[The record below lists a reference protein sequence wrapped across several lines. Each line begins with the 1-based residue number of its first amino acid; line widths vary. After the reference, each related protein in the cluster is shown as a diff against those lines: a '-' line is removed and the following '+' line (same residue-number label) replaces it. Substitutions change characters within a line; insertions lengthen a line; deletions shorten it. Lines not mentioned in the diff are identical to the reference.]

1 MGVLNKAFGNVR
13 EILSFEE
20 KLNPAQAT
28 LSSQGHLEESSRE
41 STYSYIECFEKL
53 EVVNRGINMIV
64 DDVSQI
70 KHVIGDTTTGIT
82 PFVRGVRKAQLDRLL
97 NKEPNPY
104 QDINSFKR
112 ALFLDFLI
120 DGNIFIY
127 WDGVHMYHLPATMMT
142 VVADKTTYISH
153 YSFDGGEIKYS
164 PSEIIH
170 IKDNNYQTVYRGASR
185 LKPALRTMVSIL
197 NMRKF
202 QDNFFENGAVP
213 GLVLETEEKLNDRH
227 KAKMLTEW
235 MQKFRPTGGGRRPV
249 ILDSGLKIKHISQV
263 NFKELDFE
271 NSIKI
276 HEDVVLK
283 ALGIPPLLLDSGN
296 NANLRPNHRMYYLET
311 ILPIV
316 EKFNSAL
323 ERFFGFEVYEDITYI
338 HALRPELRD
347 EAAYYTTL
355 VNGGVMTPAEARDKL
370 GLPKIE
376 GHDDLRI
383 PQNIAGSAADPSQG
397 GRPPADNDGE

>member
-1 MGVLNKAFGNVR
+1 MGLLNKS
-13 EILSFEE
+13 LSIATDFLGFTE
-20 KLNPAQAT
+20 KLNPAQSI
-28 LSSQGHLEESSRE
+28 LSGGGNTEESSRE
-41 STYSYIECFEKL
+41 PVYSYMQCYERL
-53 EVVNRGINMIV
+53 EVVNRGVNMIV

-70 KHVIGDTTTGIT
+70 KHVVGDTATGIT
-82 PFVRGVRKAQLDRLL
+82 PFVRGVRKAQLTRIL
-97 NKEPNPY
+97 NKEPNPF

-127 WDGVHMYHLPATMMT
+127 WDGVHMYHLPAVMMT
-142 VVADKTTYISH
+142 VVADKDTFVSH
-153 YSFDGGEIKYS
+153 YDFDGGSITYKPE
-164 PSEIIH
+164 EIIH
-170 IKDNNYQTVYRGASR
+170 VKDNNYQTVYRGASR
-185 LKPALRTMVSIL
+185 LKPALRTMNAIL

-227 KAKMLTEW
+227 KAKMLAEW
-235 MQKFRPTGGGRRPV
+235 QQKFRPTGGGRRPV
-249 ILDSGLKIKHISQV
+249 ILDSGLKVNRISEV

-271 NSIKI
+271 SSIKM

-283 ALGIPPLLLDSGN
+283 TLGIPPLLLDSGN

-323 ERFFGFEVYEDITYI
+323 ERFFGFEIYEDITYI

-355 VNGGVMTPAEARDKL
+355 VNGGVMSAAEARDKL
-370 GLPKIE
+370 GLPVIA

-383 PQNIAGSAADPSQG
+383 PANIAGSAADPSQG
-397 GRPPADNDGE
+397 GRPPEDNTT

>member
-1 MGVLNKAFGNVR
+1 MSVLSKAFETVR
-13 EILSFEE
+13 MPFQE
-20 KLNPAQAT
+20 KLNPAQPY
-28 LSSQGHLEESSRE
+28 LSSHGTQAESTRE
-41 STYSYIECFEKL
+41 PTYSYVQCYEKL
-53 EVVNRGINMIV
+53 EVVNRGVNMIV
-64 DDVSQI
+64 DDVAQI
-70 KHVIGDTTTGIT
+70 KHIVGDAATGIT
-82 PFVRGVRKAQLDRLL
+82 PFVSGVRKAQLTRIL

-127 WDGVHMYHLPATMMT
+127 WDGIHMYHLPAVKMT
-142 VVADKTTYISH
+142 PVADDRTYISH
-153 YSFDGGEIKYS
+153 YDFDGGAIKYQ
-164 PSEIIH
+164 PNEIIH
-170 IKDNNYQTVYRGASR
+170 VKDNNYQTVYRGASR
-185 LKPALRTMVSIL
+185 LKPALRTMNSIL
-197 NMRKF
+197 NMRRF

-213 GLVLETEEKLNDRH
+213 GLVLETDEKLNERH
-227 KAKMLTEW
+227 KAKMLSEW
-235 MQKFRPTGGGRRPV
+235 MAKYKPTGGGRRPV
-249 ILDSGLKIKHISQV
+249 ILDGGLKINRIAEV

-271 NSIKI
+271 ASIKT
-276 HEDVVLK
+276 HEDIVLK
-283 ALGIPPLLLDSGN
+283 SLGIPPLLLDSGN

-316 EKFNSAL
+316 EKFNSVL

-355 VNGGVMTPAEARDKL
+355 VNGGVMSAAEARDKL
-370 GLPKIE
+370 GLPKIA

-383 PQNIAGSAADPSQG
+383 PANIAGSAADPSQG
-397 GRPPADNDGE
+397 GRPAANNDE

>member
-1 MGVLNKAFGNVR
+1 MSVLSKAFETVR
-13 EILSFEE
+13 SPFRE
-20 KLNPAQAT
+20 KLNPAQDT
-28 LSSQGHLEESSRE
+28 LSGSGNTAESTRE
-41 STYSYIECFEKL
+41 PTYSYVQCYEKL
-53 EVVNRGINMIV
+53 EVVNRGVNMIV
-64 DDVSQI
+64 DDVAQI
-70 KHVIGDTTTGIT
+70 KHVVGDAVTGIS
-82 PFVRGVRKAQLDRLL
+82 PFVRGVRKAQLTRIL

-127 WDGVHMYHLPATMMT
+127 WDGVHMYHLPAVMMT
-142 VVADKTTYISH
+142 PVADKTTYISH
-153 YSFDGGEIKYS
+153 YDFNGGEIKYR
-164 PSEIIH
+164 PDEIIH
-170 IKDNNYQTVYRGASR
+170 VKDNNYATVYRGASR
-185 LKPALRTMVSIL
+185 LKPALRTMNSIL

-213 GLVLETEEKLNDRH
+213 GLVLETDEKLNDRH
-227 KAKMLTEW
+227 KAKMLSEW
-235 MQKFRPTGGGRRPV
+235 MSKYKPTGGGRRPV
-249 ILDSGLKIKHISQV
+249 ILDGGLKINRIVEV

-271 NSIKI
+271 LSIKS
-276 HEDVVLK
+276 HEETVLE
-283 ALGIPPLLLDSGN
+283 ALGIPPILMDSGN
-296 NANLRPNHRMYYLET
+296 NVNIKPNHRIYYLET

-338 HALRPELRD
+338 HALRPEMRE

-355 VNGGVMTPAEARDKL
+355 VNGGVMSAAEARDKL
-370 GLPKIE
+370 GLPVIA

-383 PQNIAGSAADPSQG
+383 PQNIAGSAVDPSQG
-397 GRPPADNDGE
+397 GRPPADDDVE